1 MKSGF
6 INVIGRPNV
15 GKSTII
21 NGIIGEKIAITT
33 SKPQTTRNIIRGILN
48 LDDAQLVFIDTPGIH
63 KPHRALGERMNALAY
78 GSLSGADA
86 TVLVVDGS
94 LPFGTGDQYLVDNLT
109 YEAPLFIVFNKI
121 DLTSFELIGKLK
133 EKYHNIYPHATLIEM
148 SAIRSFGF
156 DDLVKAL
163 LAVMPE
169 GPLYFPRDIVSDRG
183 DEFVITEIIREKAMT
198 LLEQELPHSVAVVLD
213 KYEMKENRDDIYAT
227 IVCERDSH
235 KGMIIGKGGQMIR
248 KIRHL
253 ATTDIVKFLKH
264 PIALEL
270 YVRVQ
275 PNWRDDPKYFNAL
288 GLEDVE

>member
-94 LPFGTGDQYLVDNLT
+94 LPFGTGDQYLVDNL
-109 YEAPLFIVFNKI
+109 
-121 DLTSFELIGKLK
+121 
-133 EKYHNIYPHATLIEM
+133 
-148 SAIRSFGF
+148 
-156 DDLVKAL
+156 
-163 LAVMPE
+163 
-169 GPLYFPRDIVSDRG
+169 DR
-183 DEFVITEIIREKAMT
+183 K
-198 LLEQELPHSVAVVLD
+198 SVV
-213 KYEMKENRDDIYAT
+213 
-227 IVCERDSH
+227 
-235 KGMIIGKGGQMIR
+235 
-248 KIRHL
+248 
-253 ATTDIVKFLKH
+253 
-264 PIALEL
+264 
-270 YVRVQ
+270 
-275 PNWRDDPKYFNAL
+275 
-288 GLEDVE
+288 